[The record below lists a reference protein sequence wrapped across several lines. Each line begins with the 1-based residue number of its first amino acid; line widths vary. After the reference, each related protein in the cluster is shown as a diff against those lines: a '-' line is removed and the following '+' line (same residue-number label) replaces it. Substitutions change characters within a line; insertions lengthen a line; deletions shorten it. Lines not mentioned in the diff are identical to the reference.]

1 MASEPKVV
9 VKFNEW
15 IKNLYQANKLPIPE
29 YATEIVRAQ
38 MNKRYGSTNISDMND
53 TKIARLL
60 REIDFEEYYG
70 KEAEILQALDAKAIP
85 DISHKCKERMKQL
98 LIEMQPAYL
107 KHSKNSHISFSYVM
121 YKICQQF
128 EQKALL
134 PFIKL
139 NISHEKLYK
148 YDRVWHLICDEMK
161 WYFIK
166 SDPTICTTTPQST
179 PILMGLGMNVN
190 VQLDRDLEEWLPEE
204 ILKLQKGIEKQ
215 LSLEQL
221 AVGHNRSLKNIESK
235 LKALAITY
243 HESKE
248 HNIESIKTLT
258 GLPEETIVDA
268 ISRYE
273 TRKSRM
279 PVVKNQIQHVE
290 KESESPKPA
299 KRKSSED
306 MKEVLEVLKDI
317 QTMMRYLVNKHG

>member
-1 MASEPKVV
+1 MTSETKVV

-15 IKNLYQANKLPIPE
+15 IKNLYQANKLPVPE
-29 YATEIVRAQ
+29 YAIEIVRAQ
-38 MNKRYGSTNISDMND
+38 INKRYGSTNISDLND

-60 REIDFEEYYG
+60 REINFEEYYG
-70 KEAEILQALDAKAIP
+70 KEAEILQALDTKAIP

-98 LIEMQPAYL
+98 LNDMQPAYL
-107 KHSKNSHISFSYVM
+107 KHSKNSHISFNYVM

-139 NISHEKLYK
+139 NISPEKLYK

-166 SDPTICTTTPQST
+166 SDPTICSTTPQST
-179 PILMGLGMNVN
+179 PLLMGLGMNVN
-190 VQLDRDLEEWLPEE
+190 VQLDRDLETWSDVEV
-204 ILKLQKGIEKQ
+204 LKLQKGIEKQ

-235 LKALAITY
+235 LKALAIEY

-248 HNIESIKTLT
+248 HSLESIKTLT

-268 ISRYE
+268 ISRHE
-273 TRKSRM
+273 TRKSRV
-279 PVVKNQIQHVE
+279 PVVKNPILPLE
-290 KESESPKPA
+290 KECESPRPT